1 MYKITKRHI
10 DGVVVENVVPRI
22 ISLTCYQC
30 GKTFA
35 SAVLSCNDLPETTTI
50 RWLDD
55 KDRGFD
61 LKLFCSRECAEAYLK
76 SRQEKGA

>member
-1 MYKITKRHI
+1 MYKITNRHI

-30 GKTFA
+30 GKACA

-61 LKLFCSRECAEAYLK
+61 LKLFCSRECAEEFM
-76 SRQEKGA
+76 SREENR